1 MLSYRQ
7 ADQTHQLLG
16 SGPLY
21 SDGAA
26 ALSFYVAASDRA
38 VLAKVSDILK
48 GQGYIGI
55 ADTSGQIR
63 YIVDGRHNL
72 YSSAHQ
78 IRKLAENSMVDVNPG
93 RHMDEAILKAA
104 IETVLTRLR
113 IPKNL
118 KGYQLLRFILV
129 LAAKDETILRP
140 VNKIL
145 YPKTAEH
152 FKISCHQVDRIIR
165 YATKQAQINE
175 GNASLITCLRDEVVD
190 VYRQS
195 CREAVDSSGSFEN

>member
-1 MLSYRQ
+1 MLSYGHSERNGRGMAAELVNQDQ
-7 ADQTHQLLG
+7 AQ
-16 SGPLY
+16 
-21 SDGAA
+21 AI
-26 ALSFYVAASDRA
+26 SFYVAASDRA
-38 VLAKVSDILK
+38 VLAKVSDILR

-63 YIVDGRHNL
+63 YIVDGRSNL

-78 IRKLAENSMVDVNPG
+78 IRKIAEASMIDKGLG
-93 RHMDEAILKAA
+93 RDTDEELLRQSVEA
-104 IETVLTRLR
+104 VLHRKR

-118 KGYQLLRFILV
+118 KGYQLLRFILI

-145 YPKTAEH
+145 YPRTAEH

-165 YATKQAQINE
+165 YATKQAKIE
-175 GNASLITCLRDEVVD
+175 AGNASLISCLRDEVVD
-190 VYRQS
+190 YYNCLMRDIDE
-195 CREAVDSSGSFEN
+195 RYA